1 MAHRASQSTSGRRAE
16 LSSVLHGGV
25 ACDVGMAGGVSG
37 GVEGV
42 EGDSARRR
50 KVVRCV
56 ASVRAYNRWR
66 RCSQPCGDSS
76 IHPVEVRQ
84 HVLEGVWAMQW
95 GRRGYE
101 HQP

>member
-56 ASVRAYNRWR
+56 ARVRAYNRWR

-76 IHPVEVRQ
+76 RRS
-84 HVLEGVWAMQW
+84 ASACA
-95 GRRGYE
+95 RRGVGYAVGKKGI
-101 HQP
+101 